1 MPNSDDSQ
9 NSNKDTPK
17 AIAIIIGALLVL
29 AGLLVFA
36 NHMRP
41 H

>member
-1 MPNSDDSQ
+1 ME
-9 NSNKDTPK
+9 KDTQK

-29 AGLLVFA
+29 VALLLWA

-41 H
+41 HGI

>member
-1 MPNSDDSQ
+1 ME
-9 NSNKDTPK
+9 KDTPK
-17 AIAIIIGALLVL
+17 ALAIIIGALLVL
-29 AGLLVFA
+29 ATLLVWA

>member
-1 MPNSDDSQ
+1 ME
-9 NSNKDTPK
+9 KDTPK
-17 AIAIIIGALLVL
+17 ALAIIIGALLVL
-29 AGLLVFA
+29 AALLVWA

>member
-1 MPNSDDSQ
+1 MS
-9 NSNKDTPK
+9 KETAK
-17 AIAIIIGALLVL
+17 AIAIILIALGVL
-29 AGLLVFA
+29 AGLLVWA